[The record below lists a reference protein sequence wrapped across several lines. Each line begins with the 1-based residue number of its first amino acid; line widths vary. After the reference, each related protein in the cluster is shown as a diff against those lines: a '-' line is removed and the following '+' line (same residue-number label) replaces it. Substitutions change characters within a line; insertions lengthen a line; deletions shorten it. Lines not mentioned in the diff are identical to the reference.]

1 MTRDNSIPF
10 YYTAGNTIIQ
20 ADTNGS
26 FTDTVIVEAEWQA
39 GIHLIR
45 AEDAI
50 RHRTAAFTIVVTGH
64 SPSLHPPHLLLSSRI
79 IDLGTGDQATNSTK
93 TITMTNS
100 GGGANFLPG
109 PTTPQ

>member
-39 GIHLIR
+39 GVHLIR

-64 SPSLHPPHLLLSSRI
+64 SPSLHPPHLLLSSLI
-79 IDLGTGDQATNSTK
+79 NDLGTGNQATNSTQK
-93 TITMTNS
+93 PTRTNS
-100 GGGANFLPG
+100 GGRASSYP
-109 PTTPQ
+109 